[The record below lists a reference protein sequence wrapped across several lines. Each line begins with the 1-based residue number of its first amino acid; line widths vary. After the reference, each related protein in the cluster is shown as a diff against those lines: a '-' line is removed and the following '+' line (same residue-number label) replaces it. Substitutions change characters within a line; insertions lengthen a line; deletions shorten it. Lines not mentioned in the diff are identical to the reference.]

1 MIQNKFIDVIK
12 KNDISKGFMSD
23 LIEIVVGGNM
33 GGDNMVRGNRGEE
46 WSKGRKWLALGAAE
60 N

>member
-46 WSKGRKWLALGAAE
+46 
-60 N
+60 